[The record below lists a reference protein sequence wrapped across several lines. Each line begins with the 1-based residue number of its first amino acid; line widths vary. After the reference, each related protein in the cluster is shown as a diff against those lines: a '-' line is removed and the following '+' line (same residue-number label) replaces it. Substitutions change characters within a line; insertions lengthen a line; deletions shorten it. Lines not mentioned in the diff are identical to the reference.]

1 MTEHPRIRLSA
12 TWPDVEILHADEA
25 ILALNKPAGLLVA
38 PDRWN
43 KQREHLVGLL
53 RTAIETGQPWV
64 TARGIAQLANA
75 HRLDAPTSGVILF
88 ALTRAALLDLAQQF
102 HDRHPAKVYLALT
115 LGSFPG
121 DEAVV
126 DQPIAPSSAYPGR
139 SIISSSGKPALT
151 RFTVLERF
159 KGYTLV
165 RAEPETGRLH
175 QIRVHLQAIHC
186 SLVGDAQYGP
196 GTPLLL
202 SNLKVDYRMK
212 PEGEKPLIGRPALH
226 AESITIQHPLTRE
239 PLTVTAPW
247 PKDLTIG
254 LKYLRKFVPA

>member
-1 MTEHPRIRLSA
+1 MTEHPCIRLSA
-12 TWPDVEILHADEA
+12 TWQELEILHDDEA
-25 ILALNKPAGLLVA
+25 ILAFNKPAGLLVA

-43 KQREHLVGLL
+43 KKREHLIGLL
-53 RTAIETGQPWV
+53 QAAIRTGQPWV
-64 TARGIAQLANA
+64 TARGITQLSNA

-88 ALTRAALLDLAQQF
+88 ARTRQALVDLAEQF
-102 HDRHPAKVYLALT
+102 HDRHPAKVYIALT
-115 LGSFPG
+115 LGAFPG
-121 DEAVV
+121 EETVV
-126 DQPIAPSSAYPGR
+126 DEPIAPSSAHPGR
-139 SIISSSGKPALT
+139 SIISASGKPART

-186 SLVGDAQYGP
+186 SLVGDPQYGP

-202 SNLKVDYRMK
+202 SNIKRDYRMK

-226 AESITIQHPLTRE
+226 AESITIEHPVTRE
-239 PLTVTAPW
+239 PVTITAPW
-247 PKDLTIG
+247 PKDMTIG
-254 LKYLRKFVPA
+254 VKYLRKFAQA